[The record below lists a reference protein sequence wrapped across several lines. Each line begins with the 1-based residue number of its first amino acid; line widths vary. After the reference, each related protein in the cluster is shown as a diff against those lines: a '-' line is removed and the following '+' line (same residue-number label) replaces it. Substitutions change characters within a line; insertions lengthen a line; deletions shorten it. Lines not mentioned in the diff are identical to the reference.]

1 MNQVSQILATLE
13 HYKVVVRDTMEYT
26 LTKDTYDVKVY
37 NEKKRSVLVE
47 IEETTPLKNII
58 TNSGENGQKFE
69 SLVREFY
76 DTVYGEESTIL
87 KLANDGL
94 RVDHAQHASIFKY
107 VIPIHENV
115 EAMVQGIIR
124 DAKSKNID
132 VSTLEAVDKA
142 EERLYRS
149 VAYLCITNELIRLFG
164 EYNNARREAKGE
176 ETATSKFIGNDI
188 SEMIRAITAVRNQG
202 HVTDNTFKDAE
213 DKIFLLV
220 ECMTGRRDLP
230 TGKNFGDLIKET
242 QAATGALVKDAEP
255 AFAQLYVPV
264 INELV
269 KEASANGNKIGG
281 GPQGP
286 QELDG
291 EPTEIDPK
299 TGAAKA

>member
-1 MNQVSQILATLE
+1 MNQVSQILTTLV

-26 LTKDTYDVKVY
+26 LAKDNYDVKVF
-37 NEKKRSVLVE
+37 NEKKRSILVE
-47 IEETTPLKNII
+47 VNEKTPLKNII
-58 TNSGENGQKFE
+58 DNSGENGQKFE
-69 SLVREFY
+69 ALVREFY
-76 DTVYGEESTIL
+76 ETVYGDESTIL

-132 VSTLEAVDKA
+132 VTQLEAVDKA

-149 VAYLCITNELIRLFG
+149 VAYLCLSNELIRLFG

-188 SEMIRAITAVRNQG
+188 SEAIRAISAVRNQG
-202 HVTDNTFKDAE
+202 HVTDNSFKNAE
-213 DKIFLLV
+213 DKIFFLI

-230 TGKNFGDLIKET
+230 AGKNFGDLIKEV
-242 QAATGALVKDAEP
+242 QEVTGALVREAEP
-255 AFAQLYVPV
+255 AFGQLYVPA

-269 KEASANGNKIGG
+269 KEASAHGNKIGG
-281 GPQGP
+281 GAEGP
-286 QELDG
+286 QQVDG
-291 EPTEIDPK
+291 EPAEIDPK
-299 TGAAKA
+299 TGTFKA